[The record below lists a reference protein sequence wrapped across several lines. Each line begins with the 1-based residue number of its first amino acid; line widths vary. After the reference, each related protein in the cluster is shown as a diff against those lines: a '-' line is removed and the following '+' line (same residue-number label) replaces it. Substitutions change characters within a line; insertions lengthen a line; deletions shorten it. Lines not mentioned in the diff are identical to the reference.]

1 MTSIKAKNFV
11 DSDMIRQKYLN
22 ELSEKN
28 NVSKDIVDYFADY
41 IFLAQEDNNQLPKII
56 EFLGKLNS
64 DFIKNSE
71 PVSINELLN
80 II

>member
-1 MTSIKAKNFV
+1 MTSNKVKNSV
-11 DSDMIRQKYLN
+11 DSDEIRQNYLD

-28 NVSKDIVDYFADY
+28 NVSKDIVDYFADW

-56 EFLGKLNS
+56 EFLGQLNS
-64 DFIKNSE
+64 DFIKKSE
-71 PVSINELLN
+71 PVSINQLLN